1 VLSIIPSRLIPKH
14 MSRTITL
21 FRRLLPALLLAGLT
35 LASCQC
41 RKDHD
46 PQPKGKCGTS
56 TTSTTKPGGN
66 S

>member
-1 VLSIIPSRLIPKH
+1 MRSTP
-14 MSRTITL
+14 TF
-21 FRRLLPALLLAGLT
+21 FRRLVPALLLAGLT

-46 PQPKGKCGTS
+46 PKPKGQCGTP
-56 TTSTTKPGGN
+56 TTGTTKPGGN

>member
-1 VLSIIPSRLIPKH
+1 
-14 MSRTITL
+14 MSRTITR

-41 RKDHD
+41 RKDRD

-56 TTSTTKPGGN
+56 TTSNTKPGGN